1 MSRPSA
7 PVTLPRARF
16 EVDHDGHLAITVDD
30 QPWQPPTDSS
40 APARAG
46 GVPLGRSDVPW
57 AGEQIAEEL
66 DTPVLVH
73 MVDDGQAYEPYF
85 VVPDSY
91 QHLEPNSPS
100 STTVG
105 EAGPVPVPG
114 PESPPGDRRGFT
126 PGEPVTVVMV
136 VSRTHADEHGAVRFR
151 LPPALGDRTHALL
164 VQGQISGTTVP
175 YDDVTQPSGHAPHA
189 STTQAPGSTGAPDLT
204 RPAVRSRPRDLR
216 RTPGRRPSPAPA
228 ARPTPAAPDVPD
240 AGLGAL

>member
-16 EVDHDGHLAITVDD
+16 EVDQDGHLAITVDD
-30 QPWQPPTDSS
+30 QPWHPPTDSR

-100 STTVG
+100 STAIG
-105 EAGPVPVPG
+105 EAGPVTVPG
-114 PESPPGDRRGFT
+114 PESSPGDRRGFT

-136 VSRTHADEHGAVRFR
+136 VGRAHADEHGAVRFR

-164 VQGQISGTTVP
+164 LQGQISGTTVP
-175 YDDVTQPSGHAPHA
+175 YDDLAQLSGQAAPA
-189 STTQAPGSTGAPDLT
+189 GTTQAPGSSAAPDLA
-204 RPAVRSRPRDLR
+204 RPAVRSKNHDVR
-216 RTPGRRPSPAPA
+216 RRPGRRPAPAPA
-228 ARPTPAAPDVPD
+228 ARPTPTTPDVPD